1 MGSYMDILYDLIRFF
16 HVISFVILCVLL
28 FNLIV
33 ANERVLHVITFNYN
47 ADRHIE
53 TIIKSGVNWCY
64 INQLTILITGI
75 LLLVIG
81 DIGIIAIWTDWIILS
96 KTIILFI
103 LMGTISYVHLILQ
116 PKIES
121 FLTVLTTG
129 SDVPD
134 SLVLKLKPYRI
145 LRKWMTSF
153 YLFLVI
159 AAIVLG
165 IQVYGIFNP
174 LLTVI
179 LIGLAGLFSIRVDRI
194 LIRFGWI

>member
-1 MGSYMDILYDLIRFF
+1 MEIFYDLIRFF
-16 HVISFVILCVLL
+16 HVISFVFMCVLL

-33 ANERVLHVITFNYN
+33 ANERVMLGISFNYD

-53 TIIKSGVNWCY
+53 KIIHSGVYWCY

-75 LLLVIG
+75 LLLVFG
-81 DIGIIAIWTDWIILS
+81 DIGIKALWTDWIILS
-96 KTIILFI
+96 KTIIIFI
-103 LMGTISYVHLILQ
+103 LMGTISLVQFKLQ

-121 FLTVLTTG
+121 FLTALSTG
-129 SDVPD
+129 SELSDNFI
-134 SLVLKLKPYRI
+134 LQLKPYRVM
-145 LRKWMTSF
+145 RKWMTSF

-165 IQVYGIFNP
+165 IQVYATFNP
-174 LLTVI
+174 LLTLI
-179 LIGLAGLFSIRVDRI
+179 LIGLAGLFSIKADKI

>member
-1 MGSYMDILYDLIRFF
+1 MDIFYDLIRFF
-16 HVISFVILCVLL
+16 HVISFVFMCVLL

-33 ANERVLHVITFNYN
+33 ANERVLLGITFNYN

-53 TIIKSGVNWCY
+53 KIINSGVNWCY
-64 INQLTILITGI
+64 INQLTVLITGV

-81 DIGIIAIWTDWIILS
+81 DIGIKALWADWIVLS

-103 LMGTISYVHLILQ
+103 LMGTISYVHFKLQ

-121 FLTVLTTG
+121 FLTVLSTG
-129 SDVPD
+129 SEVPD
-134 SLVLKLKPYRI
+134 DLLIKLKPYRI

-165 IQVYGIFNP
+165 IQVYAIFNP
-174 LLTVI
+174 LLTII
-179 LIGLAGLFSIRVDRI
+179 LIGLAGLFSIKADKI

>member
-1 MGSYMDILYDLIRFF
+1 MEIFYDLIRFF
-16 HVISFVILCVLL
+16 HVISFVFMCVLL

-33 ANERVLHVITFNYN
+33 ANERVMLGISFNYD
-47 ADRHIE
+47 ADSHIE
-53 TIIKSGVNWCY
+53 KIIKSGVYWCY
-64 INQLTILITGI
+64 INQLTILITGV

-81 DIGIIAIWTDWIILS
+81 DIGIEALWTEWIVLA

-103 LMGTISYVHLILQ
+103 LMGTISYVHFKVQ

-121 FLTVLTTG
+121 FLTAHSTG
-129 SDVPD
+129 SELSDNFI
-134 SLVLKLKPYRI
+134 LQLKPYRI
-145 LRKWMTSF
+145 MRKWMTSF

-165 IQVYGIFNP
+165 IQVYATFNP
-174 LLTVI
+174 VLTII
-179 LIGLAGLFSIRVDRI
+179 LIGLAGLFSIKADKI

>member
-1 MGSYMDILYDLIRFF
+1 MEIFYDLIRFF
-16 HVISFVILCVLL
+16 HVISFVFMCVLL

-33 ANERVLHVITFNYN
+33 ANERVMLGISFNYD

-53 TIIKSGVNWCY
+53 KIIHSGVYWCY

-75 LLLVIG
+75 LLLVFG
-81 DIGIIAIWTDWIILS
+81 DIGIKALWTDWIILS
-96 KTIILFI
+96 KTIIIFI
-103 LMGTISYVHLILQ
+103 LMGTISFVQFILQ

-121 FLTVLTTG
+121 FLTALSTG
-129 SDVPD
+129 SELSDNFI
-134 SLVLKLKPYRI
+134 LQLKPYRVM
-145 LRKWMTSF
+145 RKWMTSF

-165 IQVYGIFNP
+165 IQVNATFNP
-174 LLTVI
+174 LLTII
-179 LIGLAGLFSIRVDRI
+179 LIGLAGLFSIKADKI

>member
-1 MGSYMDILYDLIRFF
+1 MEIFYDLIRFF
-16 HVISFVILCVLL
+16 HVISFVFMCVLL

-33 ANERVLHVITFNYN
+33 ANERVMLGISFNYD

-53 TIIKSGVNWCY
+53 KIIHSGVYWCY

-75 LLLVIG
+75 LLLVFG
-81 DIGIIAIWTDWIILS
+81 DIGIKALWTDWIILS
-96 KTIILFI
+96 KTIIIFI
-103 LMGTISYVHLILQ
+103 LMGTISFVQFKLQ

-121 FLTVLTTG
+121 FLTALSTG
-129 SDVPD
+129 SELSDNFI
-134 SLVLKLKPYRI
+134 LQLKPYRVM
-145 LRKWMTSF
+145 RKWMTSF

-165 IQVYGIFNP
+165 IQVYATFNP

-179 LIGLAGLFSIRVDRI
+179 LIGLAGLFSIKADKI

>member
-1 MGSYMDILYDLIRFF
+1 MEIFYDLIRFF
-16 HVISFVILCVLL
+16 HVISFVFMCVLL

-33 ANERVLHVITFNYN
+33 ANERVMLGISFNYD

-53 TIIKSGVNWCY
+53 KIIHSGVYWCY

-75 LLLVIG
+75 LLLVFG
-81 DIGIIAIWTDWIILS
+81 DIGIKALWTDWIILS
-96 KTIILFI
+96 KTIIIFI
-103 LMGTISYVHLILQ
+103 LMGTISFVQFKLQ

-121 FLTVLTTG
+121 FLTVFSTG
-129 SDVPD
+129 SELSDD
-134 SLVLKLKPYRI
+134 FILQLKPYRVM
-145 LRKWMTSF
+145 RKWMTSF

-165 IQVYGIFNP
+165 IQVYATFNP
-174 LLTVI
+174 LLTII
-179 LIGLAGLFSIRVDRI
+179 LIGLAGLFSIKADKI

>member
-1 MGSYMDILYDLIRFF
+1 MDILYDLIRFF
-16 HVISFVILCVLL
+16 HVISFVFMCVLL

-33 ANERVLHVITFNYN
+33 ANERVMLGISFNYD

-53 TIIKSGVNWCY
+53 KIIHSGVYWCY

-75 LLLVIG
+75 LLLVFG
-81 DIGIIAIWTDWIILS
+81 DIGIKALWTDWIILS
-96 KTIILFI
+96 KTIIIFI
-103 LMGTISYVHLILQ
+103 LMGTISFVQFKLQ

-121 FLTVLTTG
+121 FLTALSTG
-129 SDVPD
+129 SEL
-134 SLVLKLKPYRI
+134 SNNFILQLKPYRVM
-145 LRKWMTSF
+145 RKWMTSF

-165 IQVYGIFNP
+165 IQVYATFNP
-174 LLTVI
+174 LLTII
-179 LIGLAGLFSIRVDRI
+179 LIGLAGLFSIKADKI

>member
-1 MGSYMDILYDLIRFF
+1 MDIFYDLIRFF
-16 HVISFVILCVLL
+16 HVISFVFMCVLL

-33 ANERVLHVITFNYN
+33 ANERVLLGITFNYN
-47 ADRHIE
+47 ADRHVE
-53 TIIKSGVNWCY
+53 NIIKSGVHWCY
-64 INQLTILITGI
+64 INQLTILFTGV

-81 DIGIIAIWTDWIILS
+81 DIGIEALWADWIVLS

-103 LMGTISYVHLILQ
+103 LMGTISYVHFKLQ

-129 SDVPD
+129 SEVPD
-134 SLVLKLKPYRI
+134 DLLIKLKPYRV

-165 IQVYGIFNP
+165 IQVYATFNP
-174 LLTVI
+174 LLTII
-179 LIGLAGLFSIRVDRI
+179 LIALAGLFSIKADKI

>member
-1 MGSYMDILYDLIRFF
+1 MEIFYDLIRFF
-16 HVISFVILCVLL
+16 HVISFVFMCVLL

-33 ANERVLHVITFNYN
+33 ANERAMLGISFNYD
-47 ADRHIE
+47 ADNHME
-53 TIIKSGVNWCY
+53 KIIKSGVYWCY

-81 DIGIIAIWTDWIILS
+81 DIGIEALWTEWIVLA
-96 KTIILFI
+96 KTIILFV
-103 LMGTISYVHLILQ
+103 LMGTISYVHFKVQ

-121 FLTVLTTG
+121 FLTAHSTG
-129 SDVPD
+129 SELSDNFI
-134 SLVLKLKPYRI
+134 LQLRPYRI
-145 LRKWMTSF
+145 MRKWMTTF

-165 IQVYGIFNP
+165 IQVKDTFDP
-174 LLTVI
+174 VLTII
-179 LIGLAGLFSIRVDRI
+179 LIGLAGLFSIKADKI

>member
-1 MGSYMDILYDLIRFF
+1 MDIFYDLIRFF
-16 HVISFVILCVLL
+16 HVISFVFMCVLL

-33 ANERVLHVITFNYN
+33 ANERVMLGITFNFD

-53 TIIKSGVNWCY
+53 NIIKSGVNWCY

-75 LLLVIG
+75 LLLIFG
-81 DIGIIAIWTDWIILS
+81 DLGIKALWQDWIVLS

-103 LMGTISYVHLILQ
+103 LMATISYVHFKLQ

-121 FLTVLTTG
+121 FLTALSTG
-129 SDVPD
+129 TEISDNFI
-134 SLVLKLKPYRI
+134 LQLKPYRVM
-145 LRKWMTSF
+145 RKWMTSF

-165 IQVYGIFNP
+165 IQVYATFNP
-174 LLTVI
+174 ALTII
-179 LIGLAGLFSIRVDRI
+179 LIVISGLFSIKADKI

>member
-1 MGSYMDILYDLIRFF
+1 MDIFYDLIRFF
-16 HVISFVILCVLL
+16 HVISFVFMCVLL

-33 ANERVLHVITFNYN
+33 ANERVMLGITFNFD

-53 TIIKSGVNWCY
+53 NIIKSGVNWCY
-64 INQLTILITGI
+64 INQLTILITGL
-75 LLLVIG
+75 LLLVFG
-81 DIGIIAIWTDWIILS
+81 DVGIKALWQDWIVLS

-103 LMGTISYVHLILQ
+103 LMGTISYVQFKLQ

-121 FLTVLTTG
+121 FLTALSTG
-129 SDVPD
+129 SEISDNFM
-134 SLVLKLKPYRI
+134 LELKPYRVM
-145 LRKWMTSF
+145 RKWMTSF

-165 IQVYGIFNP
+165 IQVYATFNP
-174 LLTVI
+174 VLTII
-179 LIGLAGLFSIRVDRI
+179 LIGIAGIFSIKADKI

>member
-1 MGSYMDILYDLIRFF
+1 MEIFYDLIRFF
-16 HVISFVILCVLL
+16 HVISFVFMCVLL

-33 ANERVLHVITFNYN
+33 ANERVMLGISFNYD

-53 TIIKSGVNWCY
+53 KIIHSGVYWCY

-75 LLLVIG
+75 LLLVFG
-81 DIGIIAIWTDWIILS
+81 DIGIKALWTDWIILS
-96 KTIILFI
+96 KTIIIFI
-103 LMGTISYVHLILQ
+103 LMGTISFVQFKLQ

-121 FLTVLTTG
+121 FLTALSTG
-129 SDVPD
+129 SELSDNFI
-134 SLVLKLKPYRI
+134 LQLKPYRVM
-145 LRKWMTSF
+145 RKWMTSF

-165 IQVYGIFNP
+165 IQVYATFNP
-174 LLTVI
+174 LLTII
-179 LIGLAGLFSIRVDRI
+179 LIGLAGLFSIKADKI

>member
-1 MGSYMDILYDLIRFF
+1 M
-16 HVISFVILCVLL
+16 CVLL

-33 ANERVLHVITFNYN
+33 ANERVMLGISFNYD

-53 TIIKSGVNWCY
+53 KIIHSGVYWCY

-75 LLLVIG
+75 LLLVFG
-81 DIGIIAIWTDWIILS
+81 DIGIKALLTDWIILS
-96 KTIILFI
+96 KTIIIFI
-103 LMGTISYVHLILQ
+103 LMGTISFVQFILQ

-121 FLTVLTTG
+121 FLTALSTG
-129 SDVPD
+129 SELSDNFI
-134 SLVLKLKPYRI
+134 LQLKPYRVM
-145 LRKWMTSF
+145 RKWMTSF

-165 IQVYGIFNP
+165 IQVNATFNP
-174 LLTVI
+174 LLTII
-179 LIGLAGLFSIRVDRI
+179 LIGLAGLFSIKADKI

>member
-1 MGSYMDILYDLIRFF
+1 MEIFYDLIRFF
-16 HVISFVILCVLL
+16 HVISFVFMCVLL

-33 ANERVLHVITFNYN
+33 ANERVMLGISFNYD

-53 TIIKSGVNWCY
+53 KIIKSGVSWCY
-64 INQLTILITGI
+64 INQLTILVTGV

-81 DIGIIAIWTDWIILS
+81 DVGIEALWTEWIILS

-103 LMGTISYVHLILQ
+103 LMGTISYVHFKLQ

-121 FLTVLTTG
+121 FLTAFSTG
-129 SDVPD
+129 TELSDNFI
-134 SLVLKLKPYRI
+134 LQLKPYRVM
-145 LRKWMTSF
+145 RKWMTSF

-165 IQVYGIFNP
+165 IQVYATFNP
-174 LLTVI
+174 VLTII
-179 LIGLAGLFSIRVDRI
+179 LIGLAALFSIKADKI
-194 LIRFGWI
+194 LVRFGWI

>member
-1 MGSYMDILYDLIRFF
+1 MDIFYDLIRFF
-16 HVISFVILCVLL
+16 HVISFVFMCVLL

-33 ANERVLHVITFNYN
+33 ANERVLYGVTLNYS

-53 TIIKSGVNWCY
+53 NIIKSGVNWCY
-64 INQLTILITGI
+64 INQLTILITGV

-81 DIGIIAIWTDWIILS
+81 DIGINGLWTDWIVLS

-103 LMGTISYVHLILQ
+103 LMGTISYVHFKLQ

-121 FLTVLTTG
+121 FLTVLATG
-129 SDVPD
+129 SEITDDVII
-134 SLVLKLKPYRI
+134 KLKPYRV

-165 IQVYGIFNP
+165 IQVYATFNP
-174 LLTVI
+174 LLTII
-179 LIGLAGLFSIRVDRI
+179 LIVLAGLFSIKADKI

>member
-1 MGSYMDILYDLIRFF
+1 MEIFYDLIRFF
-16 HVISFVILCVLL
+16 HVISFVFMCVLL

-33 ANERVLHVITFNYN
+33 ANERVMLGISFNYD

-53 TIIKSGVNWCY
+53 KIIHSGVYWCY

-75 LLLVIG
+75 LLLVFG
-81 DIGIIAIWTDWIILS
+81 DIGIKALWTDWIILS
-96 KTIILFI
+96 KTIIIFI
-103 LMGTISYVHLILQ
+103 LMGTISFVQFKLQ

-121 FLTVLTTG
+121 FLTALSTG
-129 SDVPD
+129 SELSDNFI
-134 SLVLKLKPYRI
+134 LQLKPYRVM
-145 LRKWMTSF
+145 RKWMTSF

-165 IQVYGIFNP
+165 IQVYATFNP
-174 LLTVI
+174 VLTII
-179 LIGLAGLFSIRVDRI
+179 LIGLAGLFSIKADKI

>member
-1 MGSYMDILYDLIRFF
+1 MEIFYDLIRFF
-16 HVISFVILCVLL
+16 HVISFVFMCVLL

-33 ANERVLHVITFNYN
+33 ANERVMLGISFNYD

-53 TIIKSGVNWCY
+53 KIIHSGVYWCY

-75 LLLVIG
+75 LLVVFG
-81 DIGIIAIWTDWIILS
+81 DIGIKALWTDWIILS
-96 KTIILFI
+96 KTIIIFI
-103 LMGTISYVHLILQ
+103 LMGTISFVQFKLQ

-121 FLTVLTTG
+121 FLTALSTG
-129 SDVPD
+129 SELSDNFI
-134 SLVLKLKPYRI
+134 LQLKPYRVM
-145 LRKWMTSF
+145 RKWMTSF

-165 IQVYGIFNP
+165 IQVYATFNP
-174 LLTVI
+174 LLTLI
-179 LIGLAGLFSIRVDRI
+179 LIGLAGLFSIKADKI